1 MRRLAFGCANV
12 SVTRRLSNQYYG
24 PFLISCKLNAEGTM
38 SITQGLKRA
47 MQINGRG
54 TATIFGE
61 RRRTWQE
68 FGERVAKLAGALR
81 GLGLS
86 GEGRVA
92 ILALNS
98 DRYLEC
104 YYAVPWAGG
113 IIVPI
118 NVRLAPPELI
128 YTLNDSGAEI
138 LVVDAVFKTMLPAFS
153 GKLSTVRRII
163 FADDA
168 PTPEGALSYE
178 ELLAAAEP
186 IPDALRS
193 GDDVAGIFYTG
204 GTTGQAKGVMLTH
217 TNLVSNAMNV
227 IAALHYNQEVVYL
240 HVAPMFHLADGSSTF
255 GVTMSAGMHAFIPK
269 FDPAD
274 TLRAIQEYR
283 VTHTVLVPTMI
294 NSVVNFPAVQDY
306 DIASLKMIL
315 YGASPMP
322 GALIARAL
330 QVFPMCGFTQ
340 AYGMTELSPIAT
352 FLDSQYHTLD
362 GPLAGKLRSAGQPA
376 YSVEVNVV
384 DLDDNEVPR
393 GVVGEIVVRGPT
405 VMKGY
410 WSKPEATAQALR
422 GGWMH
427 TGDAGYMDEDGF
439 VSIVDRVKDM
449 IISGGENVYSAEV
462 EQAIYQHPAVAMCA
476 VVGIPSEEWGEAV
489 HAIVVPKEG
498 QTVAEKA
505 IIAHCTELIAGYKC
519 PRSVEIRQKA
529 LPISGAGK
537 ILKSAL
543 RRPFW
548 EGHERQVN

>member
-1 MRRLAFGCANV
+1 
-12 SVTRRLSNQYYG
+12 
-24 PFLISCKLNAEGTM
+24 M

-54 TATIFGE
+54 TATIFGT

-81 GLGLS
+81 GLGLDS
-86 GEGRVA
+86 GGRVA

-104 YYAVPWAGG
+104 YYAIPWAGG
-113 IIVPI
+113 VVVPL
-118 NVRLAPPELI
+118 NVRLAPAELI
-128 YTLNDSGAEI
+128 YTLNDAGAEI
-138 LVVDAVFKTMLPAFS
+138 LVVDAVFKAMLPAFS
-153 GKLSTVRRII
+153 GKLDTVRRII

-168 PTPEGALSYE
+168 PAPEGALNYE
-178 ELLAAAEP
+178 QLLSAADL
-186 IPDALRS
+186 IPDAMR
-193 GDDVAGIFYTG
+193 GGEDVAGIFYTG

-217 TNLVSNAMNV
+217 NNLISNAMNV

-255 GVTMSAGMHAFIPK
+255 GVTMSGGMHAFIPK

-274 TLRAIQEYR
+274 TLRAIQDYH
-283 VTHTVLVPTMI
+283 VTHAVLVPTMI
-294 NSVVNFPAVQDY
+294 NIVVNSPAVQDY
-306 DIASLKMIL
+306 DVSSLRKIL

-322 GALIARAL
+322 SALIARAL
-330 QVFPMCGFTQ
+330 QVLPACGFAQ
-340 AYGMTELSPIAT
+340 GYGMTELSPVAT
-352 FLDSQYHTLD
+352 LLDAKYHTLD

-376 YSVEVNVV
+376 YSVEVMIV
-384 DLDDNEVPR
+384 DPDDHEVPH
-393 GVVGEIVVRGPT
+393 GVVGEIVVLGPN

-410 WSKPEATAQALR
+410 WNKPEATAQALR

-427 TGDAGYMDEDGF
+427 TGDAGSMDEDGF
-439 VSIVDRVKDM
+439 VYIVDRLKDM

-462 EQAIYQHPAVAMCA
+462 ENAIYQHPAVAMCA
-476 VVGIPSEEWGEAV
+476 VVGIPSEAWGEAV

-498 QTVAEKA
+498 QVPTEDA
-505 IIAHCTELIAGYKC
+505 IIAHCKELIAGYKC
-519 PRSVEIRQKA
+519 PRSVEIRQEA
-529 LPISGAGK
+529 LPLSGAGK
-537 ILKSAL
+537 ILKSEL

-548 EGHERQVN
+548 EGHERQVT

>member
-1 MRRLAFGCANV
+1 
-12 SVTRRLSNQYYG
+12 
-24 PFLISCKLNAEGTM
+24 M

-47 MQINGRG
+47 MQINRRG

-68 FGERVAKLAGALR
+68 FGGRVAKLAGALC
-81 GLGLS
+81 GLNLS
-86 GEGRVA
+86 ADGRVA

-113 IIVPI
+113 IVVPL

-138 LVVDAVFKTMLPAFS
+138 LVVDDVFKAMLPAFS

-168 PTPEGALSYE
+168 PTPEGTQNYE
-178 ELLAAAEP
+178 ELLSAAEP
-186 IPDALRS
+186 IPDARRG

-217 TNLVSNAMNV
+217 NNLISNAMNA
-227 IAALHYNQEVVYL
+227 IARLHYNEEVVYL
-240 HVAPMFHLADGSSTF
+240 HVAPMFHLADGASTF
-255 GVTMSAGMHAFIPK
+255 GVTMSAGVHAFIAK

-274 TLRAIQEYR
+274 TLQAIQAYR
-283 VTHTVLVPTMI
+283 VTNTLLVPTMI
-294 NSVVNFPAVQDY
+294 NIVVNFPAVQDY
-306 DIASLKMIL
+306 DVASLKTIL
-315 YGASPMP
+315 YGGSPMP
-322 GALIARAL
+322 GAVIARAL
-330 QVFPMCGFTQ
+330 QVFPACGFAQ
-340 AYGMTELSPIAT
+340 GYGMTELSPVAT
-352 FLDSQYHTLD
+352 FLDAKYHTLD

-376 YSVEVNVV
+376 YNVEVTVV

-393 GVVGEIVVRGPT
+393 GVIGEIVVRGPI

-410 WSKPEATAQALR
+410 WNKPEATAQALR
-422 GGWMH
+422 GGAMH
-427 TGDAGYMDEDGF
+427 TGDAGSMDEDGF
-439 VSIVDRVKDM
+439 VYIVDRLKDM
-449 IISGGENVYSAEV
+449 IITGGENVYSAEV
-462 EQAIYQHPAVAMCA
+462 ENAIYQHPAVAMCA
-476 VVGIPSEEWGEAV
+476 VVGIPSAAWGEAV

-498 QTVAEKA
+498 QAVAEDA
-505 IIAHCTELIAGYKC
+505 IIAHCKELIAGYKC
-519 PRSVEIRQKA
+519 PRSVEIRQQP

-537 ILKSAL
+537 ILKSEL

-548 EGHERQVN
+548 EGHEWQVN